1 MRRIGTLFFL
11 CMFGLGVVG
20 CGIIGSDDDAGNKIR
35 TAPTNP
41 NYSKSVF
48 IDELRLEIA
57 TLKRSFPTNEIV
69 PLRVS
74 VTNTGDKKTDLTY
87 PTGQKYD
94 FSVTDASGAEVWRW
108 SAGRAF
114 IQEVTVVKIG
124 LAENYNFFGRV
135 DAGFL
140 KPGEYTATA
149 WITAEELAG
158 EKLSLKFKVF
168 KAS

>member
-1 MRRIGTLFFL
+1 MRKIAPLLFL
-11 CMFGLGVVG
+11 GLLSLSLAG
-20 CGIIGSDDDAGNKIR
+20 CGIFNSDNNTGSNRQI
-35 TAPTNP
+35 APTNP

-57 TLKRSFPTNEIV
+57 TLKRSFPTTEIV

-74 VTNTGDKKTDLTY
+74 VTNTGDKQTNLTY
-87 PTGQKYD
+87 PSGQKYD
-94 FSVTDASGAEVWRW
+94 FTVTDASGAEVWRW
-108 SAGRAF
+108 SAGRSF
-114 IQEVTVVKIG
+114 TQEVIVVKIKP
-124 LAENYNFFGRV
+124 AENYNFFGRV

-158 EKLSLKFKVF
+158 EKMSLKFKVF
-168 KAS
+168 GAS